1 MTTTSSSGPHPT
13 PSSGSPDEIRPF
25 RIEVPQA
32 DLDDLRERLA
42 RTRLPQ
48 PAPGDDWT
56 YGTPNSWLT
65 EALEAWRTFDWRA
78 LEAQLNAYPQATTDI
93 DGQPVHFLHV
103 RSAHEAAVPLL
114 LVHTYPG
121 NVTDFLDVIDPL
133 VDPVAH
139 GGRAEDAFS
148 VVVPSIPGFGF
159 STPLV
164 DRGWTMQRVARTFDT
179 LMRRLGYD
187 SYGAHGSDA
196 GALVGRELGLLQPA
210 GYLGSHVLQAFS
222 FPSGDPAEFEALT
235 PRDHAALE
243 HMSWF
248 QSVGGY
254 NAINASR
261 PQTVAVGI
269 SDSPIG
275 QLAWNELF
283 VNFGNGTSL
292 VPLEKIVGS
301 VSLEW
306 LTNTSASA
314 GRYHFE
320 EGRAVRE
327 PQVNHGRMGVAVFQ
341 DDFRSIRAFA
351 DRDND
356 HIVHWSEFDRGG
368 HFASL
373 EVPDVVVEDIRAFFR
388 PVR

>member
-1 MTTTSSSGPHPT
+1 MNTTSSTTAPAST
-13 PSSGSPDEIRPF
+13 DDDVRPF
-25 RIEVPQA
+25 RIEIPQA

-56 YGTPNSWLT
+56 YGTPNVWLT
-65 EALEAWRTFDWRA
+65 EALDVWKASDWRQT
-78 LEAQLNAYPQATTDI
+78 EEQLNAHPQFITEI
-93 DGQPVHFLHV
+93 DGQPIHFVHV
-103 RSAHEAAVPLL
+103 RSPHAEAVPLL

-121 NVTDFLDVIDPL
+121 NVIDFLDMIGPL

-139 GGRAEDAFS
+139 GGRAEDAFH
-148 VVVPSIPGFGF
+148 VVVPSLPGFGF
-159 STPLV
+159 STPV
-164 DRGWTMQRVARTFDT
+164 RERGWTMERVARAFDT
-179 LMRRLGYD
+179 LMRRLGYE
-187 SYGAHGSDA
+187 SYGEHGSDA

-222 FPSGDPAEFEALT
+222 FPSGDPAEFEKLE
-235 PRDHAALE
+235 PKDYAALE
-243 HMSWF
+243 HMKWF

-261 PQTVAVGI
+261 PQTVAVGL

-283 VNFGNGTSL
+283 ANFGNGTSL
-292 VPLEKIVGS
+292 VPLEKIVAS

-320 EGRAVRE
+320 EGRLKRE
-327 PQVNHGRMGVAVFQ
+327 PAVNHGRMGVAVFQ
-341 DDFRSIRAFA
+341 DDFKSIRTFA

-356 HIVHWSEFDRGG
+356 NIVHWSEFDRGG
-368 HFASL
+368 HFASM
-373 EVPDVVVEDIRAFFR
+373 EVPELVVDDIREFFR